1 MAAHVTIELDS
12 ETLEDVI
19 CELELSNPPT
29 FALNH
34 SGRLSGVRVRDN
46 QQVRGSYHG
55 ASNHVTI
62 TSQGSSYER
71 EGLFVLTKHVRFT
84 VLHELRHAWQREHW
98 TEEQQIAG
106 RLGSYEFRLEET
118 DANSWADYAMPKYR
132 GLVTIK
138 RTQVGKSGF
147 SSLDR
152 VARKEAR

>member
-1 MAAHVTIELDS
+1 MAAHVTISLDADI
-12 ETLEDVI
+12 LAQLI
-19 CELELSNPPT
+19 AELELSNPPT

-34 SGRLSGVRVRDN
+34 SGHLSGVRLGN
-46 QQVRGSYHG
+46 NMQVRGSFDHG
-55 ASNHVTI
+55 TNHVTV

-71 EGLFVLTKHVRFT
+71 EGLYILTKHVRFT

-98 TEEQQIAG
+98 TKEQQIAG
-106 RLGSYEFRLEET
+106 RQGDYTHRGEEI
-118 DANSWADYAMPKYR
+118 DANQWADYAMPAYR

-152 VARKEAR
+152 VARKGNP